1 MRLLYLPSRATAR
14 RARYLVI
21 AHLSGRHGILTLG
34 RALSIVNR
42 TDYLYRSGVSRRV
55 WCWMPTNMD
64 AVCYTEARD
73 HLADLWDRAVENRET
88 IRLTRRGVAP
98 VVLLAADEY
107 DGLLETAHL
116 LRSPANAARL
126 LSALERARASEDTP
140 RPLDE
145 LRAEL
150 DRAEET

>member
-1 MRLLYLPSRATAR
+1 
-14 RARYLVI
+14 
-21 AHLSGRHGILTLG
+21 
-34 RALSIVNR
+34 
-42 TDYLYRSGVSRRV
+42 
-55 WCWMPTNMD
+55 MPTNMD
-64 AVCYTEARD
+64 AVSYTEARD